1 MPILLKDNINFEGY
15 QPRRNWTKNNDAA
28 DAFIVKRI
36 KGKGGIIGK
45 LI

>member
-15 QPRRNWTKNNDAA
+15 QPRRNWTFDAA

-36 KGKGGIIGK
+36 KGKGGIILGK
-45 LI
+45 S